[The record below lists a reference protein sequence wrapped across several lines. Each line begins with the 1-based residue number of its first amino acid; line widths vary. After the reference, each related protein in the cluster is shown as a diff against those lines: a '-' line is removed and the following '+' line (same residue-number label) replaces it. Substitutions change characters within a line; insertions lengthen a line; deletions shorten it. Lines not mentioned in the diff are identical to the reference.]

1 MKSIGF
7 LSDVTKQIIEKRK
20 SKQEVIDFKL
30 KIIFYLQ
37 ALKVERLF
45 DASKNEKFNSSFL
58 NN

>member
-30 KIIFYLQ
+30 KAFFLI
-37 ALKVERLF
+37 
-45 DASKNEKFNSSFL
+45 EKTICI
-58 NN
+58 